1 MAISYR
7 SDSNWML
14 GTAKNFIKKFE
25 SFKPTVY
32 DDGKGIPTIGFG
44 FALVVDNGGWQITP
58 NLASKLQDAGIQDG
72 LDGDGNLEPGIQDTL
87 EEIALEKENGNDA
100 LAQQLVDQIDGS
112 NSPWSLTEAQAG
124 ALLDDELQNEASA
137 ALNRRLKEELEAEGY
152 SDATIEQVQNN
163 VQGTREGAALL
174 SLAYNHAEGDTLKG
188 VEAVVGSDHADF
200 LFGDGAANR
209 LEGGA
214 GDDRLSGRGGPD
226 QLIGGRGTDTVTYMG
241 APSAVE
247 VDLAAGIGR
256 GGFAEGDTLAGIENL
271 TGTASGDRLFGNGD
285 SNTLKGEQGDDLL
298 TGRQGGDRLIG
309 GAGTDTA
316 SYADSSAGV
325 SVNLASGV
333 AAGGSAQG
341 DVLTGIEG
349 LKGSGHSDQLV
360 GDDGANPLSGLAGS
374 DRLSGLAGG
383 DTLDGG
389 AGSDRL
395 YGNAGDD
402 TLAGGRGSD
411 LLFGGRGEDTASY
424 AEAAEG
430 VTVNL
435 TCHYTHQGSG
445 TDLLFGME
453 HARGSAFNDTLIGD
467 SGANRLDGGNGDDRL
482 RGGRGGD
489 TVIGGAGTDTAVYSD
504 SWKSVSVDLGAGT
517 ASGGTADGDT
527 LKGIESVVGSF
538 RSDSLIGDGSANT
551 LSGRFGFDH
560 LRGAG
565 GDDTLNGGWLHDHL
579 EGGSGADLLNGGRHH
594 DRLVGG
600 TGTDWVNGDKGLD
613 RIAGGQGNDALL
625 GGAHRDRLQG
635 SPGNDLLA
643 GGAGSDALSIGGS
656 DVVLHNRGEG
666 RDRVEGLGRTDQLT
680 ISLGGGTSLEGLSLS
695 RRRDD
700 LLLHTGG
707 NGRGERRFGALF
719 GGGRNGRDRLV
730 LEDWYADGSSG
741 QPESATL
748 QMVTEATDGYDPNAD
763 SERLSHK
770 LNRYDFTKIV
780 EAFDQTRDQQPGRG
794 KGRRWEAMD
803 AALANHLASSDSEA
817 LGGELAHRYGAK
829 GSLEGASRQTVLA
842 TLSDE
847 RFGETPQ
854 SLKGAGSA

>member
-1 MAISYR
+1 GM
-7 SDSNWML
+7 
-14 GTAKNFIKKFE
+14 
-25 SFKPTVY
+25 
-32 DDGKGIPTIGFG
+32 
-44 FALVVDNGGWQITP
+44 
-58 NLASKLQDAGIQDG
+58 
-72 LDGDGNLEPGIQDTL
+72 
-87 EEIALEKENGNDA
+87 
-100 LAQQLVDQIDGS
+100 
-112 NSPWSLTEAQAG
+112 
-124 ALLDDELQNEASA
+124 
-137 ALNRRLKEELEAEGY
+137 
-152 SDATIEQVQNN
+152 
-163 VQGTREGAALL
+163 
-174 SLAYNHAEGDTLKG
+174 
-188 VEAVVGSDHADF
+188 
-200 LFGDGAANR
+200 
-209 LEGGA
+209 
-214 GDDRLSGRGGPD
+214 
-226 QLIGGRGTDTVTYMG
+226 
-241 APSAVE
+241 
-247 VDLAAGIGR
+247 
-256 GGFAEGDTLAGIENL
+256 
-271 TGTASGDRLFGNGD
+271 
-285 SNTLKGEQGDDLL
+285 
-298 TGRQGGDRLIG
+298 
-309 GAGTDTA
+309 
-316 SYADSSAGV
+316 
-325 SVNLASGV
+325 
-333 AAGGSAQG
+333 
-341 DVLTGIEG
+341 
-349 LKGSGHSDQLV
+349 
-360 GDDGANPLSGLAGS
+360 
-374 DRLSGLAGG
+374 
-383 DTLDGG
+383 
-389 AGSDRL
+389 GSDRL

-402 TLAGGRGSD
+402 TLAGGSGSD

-424 AEAAEG
+424 AEAAAG

-435 TCHYTHQGSG
+435 AGHYAYQASG
-445 TDLLFGME
+445 TDRLFGME

-467 SGANRLDGGNGDDRL
+467 GGANRLDGGAGDDRL

-489 TVIGGAGTDTAVYSD
+489 TLIGGAGIDTADYSD
-504 SWKSVSVDLGAGT
+504 SRRSVSVDLGAGI

-538 RSDSLIGDGSANT
+538 RSDSLTGDGGANT

-600 TGTDWVNGDKGLD
+600 TGTDWVNGDQGLD

-666 RDRVEGLGRTDQLT
+666 RDRVEGLGRTDQFTL
-680 ISLGGGTSLEGLSLS
+680 SLGGGTSLEELSLS
-695 RRRDD
+695 RRRND

-707 NGRGERRFGALF
+707 TGRGDRRS
-719 GGGRNGRDRLV
+719 GRDGVV
-730 LEDWYADGSSG
+730 LEDWYADGGSD

-748 QMVTEATDGYDPNAD
+748 QMVTEATDGYDPTGD

-780 EAFDQTRDQQPGRG
+780 EAFDQARDQQPGRG

-817 LGGELAHRYGAK
+817 LGGELAHRYGTK

-847 RFGETPQ
+847 RFGEMPQ